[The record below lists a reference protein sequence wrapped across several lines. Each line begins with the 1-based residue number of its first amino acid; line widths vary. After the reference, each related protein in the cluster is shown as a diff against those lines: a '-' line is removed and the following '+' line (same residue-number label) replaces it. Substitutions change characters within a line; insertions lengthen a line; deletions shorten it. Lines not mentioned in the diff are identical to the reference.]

1 MKIKILLILFALGV
15 LVTVVGVAIHAK
27 MVGSTSFS
35 IAQNSFVE
43 PGTLTRDFSV
53 FDAIRY
59 NGYQFTTWF
68 NVYPLVVRIS
78 YLVVVSSILVWL
90 FTVVKILVNQWFDRR
105 RQRIFSHLYE
115 QYYDT
120 LNEILYSG
128 RRMSKEEIVKR
139 MALPKDYAIS
149 SQRELDFWFRIY
161 IVDHVKR
168 VREVNRSNE
177 MILLRVL
184 HMREYLEHTLLE
196 GTTSQRI
203 SVMQAVRYLS
213 IPMNG
218 GLVARLVN
226 TKNYLLR
233 REARLFYMINTYDE
247 PFEMIDNDETFTLWD
262 RMEIHLMMSQTNA
275 MGKPLPP
282 FYAQIQQTKDIPNKA
297 FLIQE
302 LGYFGAPEDIEL
314 LLQYLDSTDDRIFR
328 AAVKSFAHRE
338 YEPAVEPIKANYR
351 RSSPHTRRL
360 ILRSLLKIHAGDD
373 IEDFYAWCYDVSPDF
388 KTKRAILRCLWEY
401 SLRGKRKV
409 VLLRR
414 AASPKEQ
421 VLFLHIQNEILRS
434 TETIKL

>member
-1 MKIKILLILFALGV
+1 MKIKILLILFALVV

-328 AAVKSFAHRE
+328 AVVKSFAHRE

-434 TETIKL
+434 TEAIKL

>member
-1 MKIKILLILFALGV
+1 MKIKILLILFALVV

-120 LNEILYSG
+120 LNEILYSR

-302 LGYFGAPEDIEL
+302 LGYFGTPEDIEL
-314 LLQYLDSTDDRIFR
+314 LLQYLDSTEDRIFR

-338 YEPAVEPIKANYR
+338 YAPAVEPIKANYR